1 MHKKIVDT
9 LVKKP
14 RKCMNTFMYAYMVKR
29 RGVKKGTLFGQN
41 DINMNPDY
49 GFIFMVNIENNFDAF
64 LQNLF

>member
-49 GFIFMVNIENNFDAF
+49 GFIFMVNI
-64 LQNLF
+64 